1 MKPQSPQSDVP
12 PVIVISG
19 PTAIGKTAVSLA
31 IAKKLPVEIVSA
43 DSRQIYRYMDI
54 GTAKPSAEEL
64 AAVPHHFIDILNP
77 DEDYSAG
84 QFGLDA
90 REVIA
95 DIYARG
101 KVPLLVGGSGL
112 YVKGVLDGF
121 IKNDEKYPKIREE
134 LQRRLED
141 EGADALFAELQRV
154 DPESAQKSHPNNAFR
169 TVRALEVFYASGK
182 SISEIRKENRDPA
195 PFKWAKFSLIM
206 DRELLYRRTNR
217 RVKNMLQDGLVDEVK
232 AVLEMGYSPDLNAL
246 NSVGYKE
253 VIQYLNGTIDL
264 DKCEELIKRNTRR
277 YAKRQLTW
285 LRADKSQNWVSVTP
299 ESDPTEIADKIIAI
313 HSS

>member
-1 MKPQSPQSDVP
+1 MINDQSH

-54 GTAKPSAEEL
+54 GTAKPSVEEL

-90 REVIA
+90 REVIT
-95 DIYARG
+95 DIYARN
-101 KVPLLVGGSGL
+101 KIPLLVGGSGL

-195 PFKWAKFSLIM
+195 PFKWTKFSLIM

-217 RVKNMLQDGLVDEVK
+217 RVKNMLKDGLVDEVK
-232 AVLEMGYSPDLNAL
+232 AVLEMGYSSDLNAL